1 MGWPSRAMEIELGWD
16 RTGPELSV
24 HQHHLGWDIAQAG
37 LQWAAGPGQGGEPP
51 GAARQAH

>member
-1 MGWPSRAMEIELGWD
+1 MGWPSRAVEIELGWD
-16 RTGPELSV
+16 GTGPELSV